1 MCDSDNESEYKDID
15 FINALNES
23 LSDMILNNENKFSDI
38 DFINTLN
45 ESLSDMILN
54 NENEFSDIDFI
65 NTLDQSVIEPDS
77 IRPADSV
84 YREVLLED
92 TNENNNID
100 QEINDEYFDPEMIEA
115 MNKSSEFYQNEF
127 DENIFQNEIEKAII
141 ESQALENERVEV
153 IKKDRNQRLNHV
165 IQQHIRYAPIDAIIF
180 ENIRDSFKL
189 FLDMETDSILLDS
202 TTYSIFVEYI
212 NSKKHR
218 INSNTVTYILENIEI
233 LTE

>member
-23 LSDMILNNENKFSDI
+23 LSDMILNNEN
-38 DFINTLN
+38 
-45 ESLSDMILN
+45 
-54 NENEFSDIDFI
+54 EFSDIDFI
-65 NTLDQSVIEPDS
+65 NTLDQTLNQSVTEPDS